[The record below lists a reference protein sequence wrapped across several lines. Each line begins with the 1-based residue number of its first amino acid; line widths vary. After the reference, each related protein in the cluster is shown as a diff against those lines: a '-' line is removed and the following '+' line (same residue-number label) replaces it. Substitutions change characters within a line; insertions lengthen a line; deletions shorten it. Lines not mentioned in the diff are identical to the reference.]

1 MSEQESESEVYRVDK
16 GNQSYAAQLARKMA
30 SEGDVTIRRPPEK
43 VTEASGQGEEP
54 LSAVS
59 FPHEHRYSSEA
70 ESESQGAGQSS
81 FPAFSESTHPSSEES
96 EEPAMTREELKAHLE
111 ANEARIEQ
119 MTDRVEQKLDN
130 FSSQV
135 DTKISA
141 VNDKIGATRNWVIGI
156 GTAILIVMVSL
167 FVYALNQT
175 DRLEDRVFEN
185 TQRIEQVAPQTE
197 GNTSQ
202 SDKDSGQEQ

>member
-70 ESESQGAGQSS
+70 ESESQKSPGGSDMSDTPSREEIEARLERTEREMEVKK
-81 FPAFSESTHPSSEES
+81 AEVESTAQEVQATVEKMDQKMDSTLNNMQSTIEDKLDTASAIEG
-96 EEPAMTREELKAHLE
+96 KI
-111 ANEARIEQ
+111 EARLEEFRTIDEKIESN
-119 MTDRVEQKLDN
+119 TEWAHR
-130 FSSQV
+130 FSV
-135 DTKISA
+135 
-141 VNDKIGATRNWVIGI
+141 AT
-156 GTAILIVMVSL
+156 LIIVSL
-167 FVYALNQT
+167 ILAVVSIGLGIVYN
-175 DRLEDRVFEN
+175 V
-185 TQRIEQVAPQTE
+185 IVA
-197 GNTSQ
+197 G
-202 SDKDSGQEQ
+202 GG